1 MVERVL
7 MASGLIQLALILA
20 DEGLTVQGTVA

>member
-7 MASGLIQLALILA
+7 MASGLQLALILA
-20 DEGLTVQGTVA
+20 DEGLTFQGTVA